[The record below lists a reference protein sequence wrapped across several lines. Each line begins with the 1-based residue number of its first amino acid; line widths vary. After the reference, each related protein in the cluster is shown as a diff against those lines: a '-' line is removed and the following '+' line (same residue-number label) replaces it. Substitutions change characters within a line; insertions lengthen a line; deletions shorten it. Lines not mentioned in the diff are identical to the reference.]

1 MQDKCPHC
9 RKAVKIDGYGEKQCP
24 KCGRG
29 VFITPDEN
37 DKGIMRVVVNLKVM
51 GVPMQGDIFI
61 DAAQIIDILSSKFS
75 LENLSP
81 LLGTLVQ
88 SLLSK
93 K

>member
-1 MQDKCPHC
+1 MQDKYPHC

-24 KCGRG
+24 KCGGG

-37 DKGIMRVVVNLKVM
+37 DKNVVHFVVDLEVA
-51 GVPMQGDIFI
+51 GFPVRGDIFI
-61 DAAQIIDILSSKFS
+61 DAAQILDILSSRFS

-81 LLGTLVQ
+81 LLGNLVQ